1 MADLPLPPLWL
12 ENLGYTARIDRR
24 MIENTFNGEGVLNPI
39 GLQCSADG
47 TSMYIAVT
55 TGEAIVRGDSHTDD
69 ALYMINSTAAQ
80 SLLVT
85 SDGSNPKIAQV
96 VARIYDNDEA
106 GGVYDKATIEIVDG
120 TATSGATLDNRT
132 GAASLPSSA
141 LLLADVLIDAGAT
154 TIAAAKV
161 RDRRSY
167 IGKGLIPPIL
177 TNPTIGAVG
186 FEGTSGMS
194 PTYSA
199 SSITHAS
206 HDTKQVV
213 MLQYLPKRI
222 ASATKITFEL
232 RHSGTALAGTFR
244 ISICDASGRPIVSS
258 NAASFSGALDTSA
271 EQSAT
276 ITATTF
282 EAGYYYVFMG
292 INTTAGAADCFGFHP
307 YSAYSPNMG
316 YYATSGDTTV
326 PTTIL
331 GLTDI
336 TAATPAVAT
345 ALPVLPVMSLRVS

>member
-12 ENLGYTARIDRR
+12 QNLGYDARIDRR
-24 MIENTFNGEGVLNPI
+24 LIENTFGGEGVLNPG
-39 GLQCSADG
+39 GLKSSADG

-69 ALYMINSTAAQ
+69 ALYMINSTLAQ

-132 GAASLPSSA
+132 GAAALPSSA

-154 TIAAAKV
+154 TIAAANV

-167 IGKGLIPPIL
+167 VGKGLIPNIL
-177 TNPTIGAVG
+177 TNPTVGAVA
-186 FEGTSGMS
+186 FEGGSGMS
-194 PTYSA
+194 PSYTA

-206 HDTKQVV
+206 HDTKQVA
-213 MLQYLPKRI
+213 MLMYLPKRI
-222 ASATKITFEL
+222 ASATKVKFTL
-232 RHSGTALAGTFR
+232 RHSGTALTGTFT
-244 ISICDASGRPIVSS
+244 ICDASGRPIATSAS
-258 NAASFSGALDTSA
+258 AAISGSFSTSA
-271 EQSAT
+271 VQTGT

-282 EAGYYYVFMG
+282 DAGHYYVFLG
-292 INTTAGAADCFGFHP
+292 LDTTAGAADCFGFHP
-307 YSAYSPNMG
+307 YAAHIPNLG
-316 YYATSGDTTV
+316 YYATSGGVTV

-345 ALPVLPVMSLRVS
+345 ALPVLPVISIHVS